1 MDDIMILFHKLV
13 VDLVSFDESQFGIF
27 NDSEQVILR
36 RIFKED
42 CQSSSLK
49 LFSVLSPKQKERV
62 TLWACE
68 RTSFSV
74 NELINSLKK
83 FTKYLEGLSYSTYP
97 NTNTTMTYKSSKL
110 TKKKKPSLLFK
121 K

>member
-1 MDDIMILFHKLV
+1 MILFHKLV

-27 NDSEQVILR
+27 NDSEQTILR

-42 CQSSSLK
+42 CQSSALK

-83 FTKYLEGLSYSTYP
+83 FTKYLEGVSYSTYP
-97 NTNTTMTYKSSKL
+97 SSNNATMMMTYKSSKTP

>member
-1 MDDIMILFHKLV
+1 MILFHKLI

-27 NDSEQVILR
+27 NDAEQSILR

-42 CQSSSLK
+42 CKSSALK
-49 LFSVLSPKQKERV
+49 FFSVLSPKQKELV
-62 TLWACE
+62 TIWACE

-74 NELINSLKK
+74 DELINSLKK
-83 FTKYLEGLSYSTYP
+83 FTKYLEGVSYATYP
-97 NTNTTMTYKSSKL
+97 TFKSSVKPP
-110 TKKKKPSLLFK
+110 TKKKKLSLLK